1 MSRKEPE
8 RTSASHATGRQTG
21 SAEWVAQRGEDGA
34 GGVGARAQAPP
45 TRFRAA
51 KDAALA
57 MSADKGARLCG
68 GYARASGENAPA
80 ETASQVC
87 RAAYSQNAD
96 GMLLCYT

>member
-1 MSRKEPE
+1 M
-8 RTSASHATGRQTG
+8 
-21 SAEWVAQRGEDGA
+21 
-34 GGVGARAQAPP
+34 GARAQAPP

-68 GYARASGENAPA
+68 GYARASGENPPA

-87 RAAYSQNAD
+87 RAAHSQNV
-96 GMLLCYT
+96 GGILCCSVIRRESRTAL